1 MSFGPTGTLH
11 AISIS
16 FDNNTPRNAV
26 LASRSTDG
34 GQTWSD
40 PAELRFDNPRVLG
53 NNFND
58 KESITA
64 DPTDSRFV
72 YAVWDRLISPSEHSS
87 ARAFERSVS
96 FHGPTWFARSTD
108 DGATW
113 EPARPIFDPK
123 AQNQTIANQIVVLP
137 NGTVV
142 DGFTLLNG
150 HKNAHGTRGGSVAIL
165 RSQDKGQTWDSKPT
179 IVNSLQTVGVVDPDP
194 NAPCPD
200 PDSQGAC
207 PIRTGDIIPDFAVDR
222 SSGAMYAVG
231 RTAASRAAATTTS
244 RSRARPTAAT
254 RGRTPVKV
262 NQTHQRRGGVHRGG
276 ARARRRDGCG
286 DVLRLPQRRQRRRG
300 DWTPT
305 TGWCTRTTAA
315 RRGIRARPG

>member
-40 PAELRFDNPRVLG
+40 PPSCGSTTRDALG

-58 KESITA
+58 KETHHRR
-64 DPTDSRFV
+64 P
-72 YAVWDRLISPSEHSS
+72 DRLALRLRDLGPPDLAQRA
-87 ARAFERSVS
+87 ARAPGRSSVRS
-96 FHGPTWFARSTD
+96 ASTGPRGSRAAPTTAQ
-108 DGATW
+108 TW

-137 NGTVV
+137 DGTVV

-200 PDSQGAC
+200 PESQGAC
-207 PIRTGDIIPDFAVDR
+207 PVRTGDIIPDFAVDR
-222 SSGAMYAVG
+222 SSGATVRGLAGQPLLG
-231 RTAASRAAATTTS
+231 RQ
-244 RSRARPTAAT
+244 P
-254 RGRTPVKV
+254 
-262 NQTHQRRGGVHRGG
+262 
-276 ARARRRDGCG
+276 
-286 DVLRLPQRRQRRRG
+286 
-300 DWTPT
+300 
-305 TGWCTRTTAA
+305 
-315 RRGIRARPG
+315 